1 MFCASWQ
8 MGIGDRGRSCV
19 RRAIRKPLRGE
30 PYVCPPRR
38 PSAMGECLHIL
49 DDMRSDLGWYG
60 SRVAMEGRE
69 ALACKGDG
77 RHDERLNVG
86 L

>member
-1 MFCASWQ
+1 
-8 MGIGDRGRSCV
+8 
-19 RRAIRKPLRGE
+19 
-30 PYVCPPRR
+30 
-38 PSAMGECLHIL
+38 MGECLHIL